1 MSEMEKSNSKKLK
14 IAVDAMGGDY
24 APATV
29 IEGALEALRE
39 SKNRFEVVFVGDERK
54 IKEELRKHDTLGLAF
69 SIVDAPQ
76 IISMDDIPTIALRKK
91 KNSSIVV
98 GMKLHGDGEVDAFAS
113 AGNTGAVLTA
123 AMFILGRIDG
133 ISRPTIGSV
142 FPTETGGK
150 SMMLDVG
157 ANVDCKPHHLLEFAV
172 VGSIYSS
179 VILEKRNPKVALLNI
194 GEESTKGGDAVLQAY
209 RLLSESKLNFIGNV
223 EGRDILLGKA
233 DVIVCDGF
241 VGNIVLKFAES
252 VLGVLKRKLRSYAV
266 KNIFRKLLFGFLA
279 RGIRKAL
286 KEFDYQEYGGVPFLG
301 VNGVAIIGHGSSTA
315 VAIKNMIYRAEEMIQ
330 KKVNQKIR
338 EALKSYK
345 LKTEE

>member
-1 MSEMEKSNSKKLK
+1 MENSKKIK

-24 APATV
+24 APENV
-29 IEGALEALRE
+29 IEGAIMALRE
-39 SKNRFEVVFVGDERK
+39 SNNRFEIVFVGDEKK
-54 IKEELRKHDTLGLAF
+54 IKNELRKYDTIGLSY

-76 IISMDDIPTIALRKK
+76 VIGMDDIPTMALRRK

-98 GMKLHGDGEVDAFAS
+98 GMKLHSDGEVDAFAS

-123 AMFILGRIDG
+123 ATFILGRIEG

-142 FPTETGGK
+142 FPTESGRK
-150 SMMLDVG
+150 SIMLDVG
-157 ANVDCKPHHLLEFAV
+157 ANVDCKPNHLFEFAIM
-172 VGSIYSS
+172 GSIYSS
-179 VILEKRNPKVALLNI
+179 EILGQKNPKVALLNI
-194 GEESTKGGDAVLQAY
+194 GEESTKGGDVVLQAY
-209 RLLSESKLNFIGNV
+209 QLLSESKLNFVGNV

-252 VLGVLKRKLRSYAV
+252 VLGVLKRKLRNYAMR
-266 KNIFRKLLFGFLA
+266 NIFRRLTFGLLV
-279 RGIRKAL
+279 RGLRKAL

-315 VAIKNMIYRAEEMIQ
+315 VAIKNMIYRAEETVYRKI
-330 KKVNQKIR
+330 NQKIK
-338 EALKSYK
+338 EALKTYK
-345 LKTEE
+345 IKTEV

>member
-1 MSEMEKSNSKKLK
+1 MENSKKIK

-24 APATV
+24 APEKV
-29 IEGALEALRE
+29 IEGAIMALRE
-39 SKNRFEVVFVGDERK
+39 SNNRFEIVFVGDEKK
-54 IKEELRKHDTLGLAF
+54 IKNELRKYDTIGLNY

-76 IISMDDIPTIALRKK
+76 VIGMDDIPTVALRRK

-98 GMKLHGDGEVDAFAS
+98 GMKLHSDGEVDAFAS

-123 AMFILGRIDG
+123 ATFILGRIEG

-142 FPTETGGK
+142 FPTESGRK
-150 SMMLDVG
+150 SIMLDVG
-157 ANVDCKPHHLLEFAV
+157 ANVDCKPNHLFEFAIM
-172 VGSIYSS
+172 GSIYSS
-179 VILEKRNPKVALLNI
+179 EILGQKNPKVALLNI
-194 GEESTKGGDAVLQAY
+194 GEESTKGGDVVLQAY
-209 RLLSESKLNFIGNV
+209 QLLSESKLNFVGNV

-252 VLGVLKRKLRSYAV
+252 VLGVLKRKLRNYAMR
-266 KNIFRKLLFGFLA
+266 NIFRRLTFGLLA
-279 RGIRKAL
+279 RGLRKAL

-315 VAIKNMIYRAEEMIQ
+315 VAIKNMIYRAEETVYRKI
-330 KKVNQKIR
+330 NQKIK
-338 EALKSYK
+338 EALKTYK
-345 LKTEE
+345 IKTEV

>member
-1 MSEMEKSNSKKLK
+1 MENSKKIK

-24 APATV
+24 APENV
-29 IEGALEALRE
+29 IEGAIMALRE
-39 SKNRFEVVFVGDERK
+39 SNNRFEIVFVGDEKK
-54 IKEELRKHDTLGLAF
+54 IKNELRKYDTIGLNY

-76 IISMDDIPTIALRKK
+76 VIGMDDIPTVALRRK

-98 GMKLHGDGEVDAFAS
+98 GMKLHSDGEVDAFAS

-123 AMFILGRIDG
+123 ATFILGRIEG

-142 FPTETGGK
+142 FPTESGRK
-150 SMMLDVG
+150 SIMLDVG
-157 ANVDCKPHHLLEFAV
+157 ANVDCKPNHLFEFAIM
-172 VGSIYSS
+172 GSIYSS
-179 VILEKRNPKVALLNI
+179 EILGQKNPKVALLNI
-194 GEESTKGGDAVLQAY
+194 GEESTKGGDVVLQAY
-209 RLLSESKLNFIGNV
+209 QLLSESKLNFVGNV

-252 VLGVLKRKLRSYAV
+252 VLGVLKRKLRNYAMR
-266 KNIFRKLLFGFLA
+266 NIFRRLTFGLLA
-279 RGIRKAL
+279 RGLRKAL

-315 VAIKNMIYRAEEMIQ
+315 VAIKNMIYRAEETVYMKI
-330 KKVNQKIR
+330 NQKIK
-338 EALKSYK
+338 EALKTYK
-345 LKTEE
+345 IKTEV

>member
-1 MSEMEKSNSKKLK
+1 MENSKKIK

-24 APATV
+24 APENV
-29 IEGALEALRE
+29 IEGAIMALRE
-39 SKNRFEVVFVGDERK
+39 SNNRFEIVFVGDEKK
-54 IKEELRKHDTLGLAF
+54 IKNELRKYDTIGLSY

-76 IISMDDIPTIALRKK
+76 VIEMDDIPTVALRRK

-98 GMKLHGDGEVDAFAS
+98 GMKLHSDGEVDAFAS

-123 AMFILGRIDG
+123 ATFILGRIEG

-142 FPTETGGK
+142 FPTESGRK
-150 SMMLDVG
+150 SIMLDVG
-157 ANVDCKPHHLLEFAV
+157 ANVDCKPNHLFEFAIM
-172 VGSIYSS
+172 GSIYSS
-179 VILEKRNPKVALLNI
+179 EILGQKNPKVALLNI
-194 GEESTKGGDAVLQAY
+194 GEESTKGGDVVLQAY
-209 RLLSESKLNFIGNV
+209 QLLSESKLNFVGNV

-252 VLGVLKRKLRSYAV
+252 VLGVLKRKLRNYAMR
-266 KNIFRKLLFGFLA
+266 NIFRRLTFGLLA
-279 RGIRKAL
+279 RGLRKAL

-315 VAIKNMIYRAEEMIQ
+315 VAIKNMIYRAEETVYRKI
-330 KKVNQKIR
+330 NQKIK
-338 EALKSYK
+338 EALKTYK
-345 LKTEE
+345 IKTEV

>member
-1 MSEMEKSNSKKLK
+1 MENSKKIK

-24 APATV
+24 APENV
-29 IEGALEALRE
+29 IEGAIMALRE
-39 SKNRFEVVFVGDERK
+39 SNNRFEIVFVGDEKK
-54 IKEELRKHDTLGLAF
+54 IKNELRKYDTIGLNY

-76 IISMDDIPTIALRKK
+76 VIGMDDIPTVALRRK

-98 GMKLHGDGEVDAFAS
+98 GIKLHSDGEVDAFAS

-123 AMFILGRIDG
+123 ATFILGRIEG

-142 FPTETGGK
+142 FPTESGRK
-150 SMMLDVG
+150 SIMLDVG
-157 ANVDCKPHHLLEFAV
+157 ANVDCKPNHLFEFAIM
-172 VGSIYSS
+172 GSIYSS
-179 VILEKRNPKVALLNI
+179 EILGQKNPKVALLNI
-194 GEESTKGGDAVLQAY
+194 GEESTKGGDVVLQAY
-209 RLLSESKLNFIGNV
+209 QLLSESKLNFVGNV

-252 VLGVLKRKLRSYAV
+252 VLGVLKRKLRNYAMR
-266 KNIFRKLLFGFLA
+266 NIFRRLTFGLLA
-279 RGIRKAL
+279 RGLRKAL

-315 VAIKNMIYRAEEMIQ
+315 VAIKNMIYRAEETVYRKI
-330 KKVNQKIR
+330 NQKIK
-338 EALKSYK
+338 EALKTYK
-345 LKTEE
+345 IKTEV

>member
-1 MSEMEKSNSKKLK
+1 MENSKKIK

-24 APATV
+24 APENV
-29 IEGALEALRE
+29 IEGAIMALRE
-39 SKNRFEVVFVGDERK
+39 SNNRFEIVFVGDEKK
-54 IKEELRKHDTLGLAF
+54 IKNELRKYDTIGLNY

-76 IISMDDIPTIALRKK
+76 VIGMDDIPTVALRRK

-98 GMKLHGDGEVDAFAS
+98 GMKLHSNGEVDAFAS

-123 AMFILGRIDG
+123 ATFILGRIEG

-142 FPTETGGK
+142 FPTESGRK
-150 SMMLDVG
+150 SIMLDVG
-157 ANVDCKPHHLLEFAV
+157 ANVDCKPNHLFEFAIM
-172 VGSIYSS
+172 GSIYSS
-179 VILEKRNPKVALLNI
+179 EILGQKNPKVALLNI
-194 GEESTKGGDAVLQAY
+194 GEESTKGGDVVLQAY
-209 RLLSESKLNFIGNV
+209 QLLSESKLNFVGNV

-252 VLGVLKRKLRSYAV
+252 VLGVLKRKLRNYAMR
-266 KNIFRKLLFGFLA
+266 NIFRRLTFGLLA
-279 RGIRKAL
+279 RGLRKAL

-315 VAIKNMIYRAEEMIQ
+315 VAIKNMIYRAEETVYRKI
-330 KKVNQKIR
+330 NQKIK
-338 EALKSYK
+338 EALKTYK
-345 LKTEE
+345 IKTEV

>member
-1 MSEMEKSNSKKLK
+1 MENSKKIK

-24 APATV
+24 APENV
-29 IEGALEALRE
+29 IEGAIMALRE
-39 SKNRFEVVFVGDERK
+39 SNNRFEIVFVGDEKK
-54 IKEELRKHDTLGLAF
+54 IKNELRKYDTIGLNY

-76 IISMDDIPTIALRKK
+76 VIGMDDIPTVALRRK

-98 GMKLHGDGEVDAFAS
+98 GMKLHSDGEVDAFAS

-123 AMFILGRIDG
+123 ATFILGRIEG

-142 FPTETGGK
+142 FPTESGRK
-150 SMMLDVG
+150 SIMLDVG
-157 ANVDCKPHHLLEFAV
+157 ANVDCKPNHLFEFAIM
-172 VGSIYSS
+172 GSIYSS
-179 VILEKRNPKVALLNI
+179 EILGQKNPKVALLNI
-194 GEESTKGGDAVLQAY
+194 GEESTKGGDVVLQAY
-209 RLLSESKLNFIGNV
+209 QLLSESKLNFVGNV

-252 VLGVLKRKLRSYAV
+252 VLGVLKRKLRNHAMR
-266 KNIFRKLLFGFLA
+266 NIFRRLTFGLLA
-279 RGIRKAL
+279 RGLRKAL

-315 VAIKNMIYRAEEMIQ
+315 VAIKNMIYRAEETVYRKI
-330 KKVNQKIR
+330 NQKIK
-338 EALKSYK
+338 EALKTYK
-345 LKTEE
+345 IKTEV

>member
-1 MSEMEKSNSKKLK
+1 MENSKKIK

-24 APATV
+24 APENV
-29 IEGALEALRE
+29 IEGAIMALRE
-39 SKNRFEVVFVGDERK
+39 SNNRFEIVFVGDEKK
-54 IKEELRKHDTLGLAF
+54 IKNELRKYDTIGLNY

-76 IISMDDIPTIALRKK
+76 VIGMDDIPTVALRRK

-98 GMKLHGDGEVDAFAS
+98 GMKLHSDGEVDAFAS

-123 AMFILGRIDG
+123 ATFILGRIEG

-142 FPTETGGK
+142 FPTESGRK
-150 SMMLDVG
+150 SIMLDVG
-157 ANVDCKPHHLLEFAV
+157 ANVDCKPNHLFEFAIM
-172 VGSIYSS
+172 GSIYSS
-179 VILEKRNPKVALLNI
+179 EILGQKNPKVALLNI
-194 GEESTKGGDAVLQAY
+194 GEESTKGGDVVLQAY
-209 RLLSESKLNFIGNV
+209 QLLSESKLNFVGNV

-252 VLGVLKRKLRSYAV
+252 VFGVLKRKLRNYAMR
-266 KNIFRKLLFGFLA
+266 NIFRRLTFGLLA
-279 RGIRKAL
+279 RGLRKAL

-315 VAIKNMIYRAEEMIQ
+315 VAIKNMIYRAEETVYRKI
-330 KKVNQKIR
+330 NQKIK
-338 EALKSYK
+338 EALKTYK
-345 LKTEE
+345 IKTEV

>member
-1 MSEMEKSNSKKLK
+1 MENSKKIK

-24 APATV
+24 APENV
-29 IEGALEALRE
+29 IEGAIMALRE
-39 SKNRFEVVFVGDERK
+39 SNNRFEIVFVGDEKK
-54 IKEELRKHDTLGLAF
+54 IKNELRKYDTIGLSY

-76 IISMDDIPTIALRKK
+76 VIGMDDIPTVALRRK

-98 GMKLHGDGEVDAFAS
+98 GMKLHSDGEVDAFAS

-123 AMFILGRIDG
+123 ATFILGRIEG

-142 FPTETGGK
+142 FPTESGRK
-150 SMMLDVG
+150 SIMLDVG
-157 ANVDCKPHHLLEFAV
+157 ANVDCKPNHLFEFAIM
-172 VGSIYSS
+172 GSIYSS
-179 VILEKRNPKVALLNI
+179 EILGQKNPKVALLNI
-194 GEESTKGGDAVLQAY
+194 GEESTKGGDVVLQAY
-209 RLLSESKLNFIGNV
+209 QLLSESKLNFVGNV

-252 VLGVLKRKLRSYAV
+252 VLGVLKRKLRNYAMR
-266 KNIFRKLLFGFLA
+266 NIFRRLTFGLLA
-279 RGIRKAL
+279 RGLRKAL

-315 VAIKNMIYRAEEMIQ
+315 VAIKNMIYRAEETVYRKI
-330 KKVNQKIR
+330 NQKIK
-338 EALKSYK
+338 EALKTYK
-345 LKTEE
+345 IKTEV

>member
-1 MSEMEKSNSKKLK
+1 MENSKKIK

-24 APATV
+24 APENV
-29 IEGALEALRE
+29 IEGAIMALRE
-39 SKNRFEVVFVGDERK
+39 SNNRFEIVFVGDEKK
-54 IKEELRKHDTLGLAF
+54 IKNELRKYDTIGLNY

-76 IISMDDIPTIALRKK
+76 VIGMDDIPTVALRRK

-98 GMKLHGDGEVDAFAS
+98 GMKLHSDGEVDAFAS

-123 AMFILGRIDG
+123 ATFILGRIEG

-142 FPTETGGK
+142 FPTESGRK
-150 SMMLDVG
+150 SIMLDVG
-157 ANVDCKPHHLLEFAV
+157 ANVDCKPNHLFEFAIM
-172 VGSIYSS
+172 GSIYSS
-179 VILEKRNPKVALLNI
+179 EILGQKNPKVALLNI
-194 GEESTKGGDAVLQAY
+194 GEESTKGGEVVLQAY
-209 RLLSESKLNFIGNV
+209 QLLSESKLNFVGNV

-252 VLGVLKRKLRSYAV
+252 VLGVLKRKLRNYAMR
-266 KNIFRKLLFGFLA
+266 NIFRRLTFGLLA
-279 RGIRKAL
+279 RGLRKAL

-315 VAIKNMIYRAEEMIQ
+315 VAIKNMIYRAEETVFRKI
-330 KKVNQKIR
+330 NQKIK
-338 EALKSYK
+338 EALKTYK
-345 LKTEE
+345 IKTEV

>member
-1 MSEMEKSNSKKLK
+1 MENSKKIK

-24 APATV
+24 APENV
-29 IEGALEALRE
+29 IEGAIMALRE
-39 SKNRFEVVFVGDERK
+39 SNNRFEIVFVGDEKK
-54 IKEELRKHDTLGLAF
+54 IKNELRKYDTIGLNY

-76 IISMDDIPTIALRKK
+76 VIGMDDIPTVALRRK

-98 GMKLHGDGEVDAFAS
+98 GMKLHSDGEVDAFAS

-123 AMFILGRIDG
+123 ATFILGRLEG

-142 FPTETGGK
+142 FPTESGRK
-150 SMMLDVG
+150 SIMLDVG
-157 ANVDCKPHHLLEFAV
+157 ANVDCKPNHLFEFAIM
-172 VGSIYSS
+172 GSIYSS
-179 VILEKRNPKVALLNI
+179 EILGQKNPKVALLNI
-194 GEESTKGGDAVLQAY
+194 GEESTKGGDVVLQAY
-209 RLLSESKLNFIGNV
+209 QLLSESKLNFVGNV

-252 VLGVLKRKLRSYAV
+252 VLGVLKRKLRNYAMR
-266 KNIFRKLLFGFLA
+266 NIFRRLTFGLLA
-279 RGIRKAL
+279 RGLRKAL

-315 VAIKNMIYRAEEMIQ
+315 VAIKNMIYRAEETVYRKI
-330 KKVNQKIR
+330 NQKIK
-338 EALKSYK
+338 EALKTYK
-345 LKTEE
+345 IKTEV

>member
-1 MSEMEKSNSKKLK
+1 MTEASNSKKLK
-14 IAVDAMGGDY
+14 IAIDAMGGDY

-29 IEGALEALRE
+29 IEGALSALRE
-39 SKNRFEVVFVGDERK
+39 SNNRFEIVFVGDERK
-54 IKEELRKHDTLGLAF
+54 IKEELKKHDTIGLNF

-76 IISMDDIPTIALRKK
+76 VIGMDDIPTIALRKK

-98 GMKLHGDGEVDAFAS
+98 GMKLHSDGKVDAFAS

-123 AMFILGRIDG
+123 ATFILGRIEG

-142 FPTETGGK
+142 FPTEEGNK
-150 SMMLDVG
+150 SIMLDVG
-157 ANVDCKPHHLLEFAV
+157 ANVDCKPHHLFEFAV
-172 VGSIYSS
+172 MGSIYSN
-179 VILEKRNPKVALLNI
+179 VILGQKNPKVALLNI
-194 GEESTKGGDAVLQAY
+194 GEESTKGGDTVLQAY

-252 VLGVLKRKLRSYAV
+252 VLGVLKRKLRNYAV
-266 KNIFRKLLFGFLA
+266 KNIFRKLTFGFLA
-279 RGIRKAL
+279 RGLRKAL

-301 VNGVAIIGHGSSTA
+301 VNGVAIIGHGSSSA
-315 VAIKNMIYRAEEMIQ
+315 IAIKNMIYRAEETVQ
-330 KKVNQKIR
+330 KNVNQKIK
-338 EALKSYK
+338 EALKYYK
-345 LKTEE
+345 LKTEV

>member
-1 MSEMEKSNSKKLK
+1 MENSKKIK

-24 APATV
+24 APENV
-29 IEGALEALRE
+29 IEGAIMALRE
-39 SKNRFEVVFVGDERK
+39 SNNRFEIVFVGDEKK
-54 IKEELRKHDTLGLAF
+54 IKNELRKYDTIGLSY

-76 IISMDDIPTIALRKK
+76 VIGMDDIPTMALRRK

-98 GMKLHGDGEVDAFAS
+98 GMKLHSDGEVDAFAS

-123 AMFILGRIDG
+123 ATFILGRIEG

-142 FPTETGGK
+142 FPTESGRK
-150 SMMLDVG
+150 SIMLDVG
-157 ANVDCKPHHLLEFAV
+157 ANVDCKPNHLFEFAIM
-172 VGSIYSS
+172 GSIYSS
-179 VILEKRNPKVALLNI
+179 EILGQKNPKVALLNI
-194 GEESTKGGDAVLQAY
+194 GEESTKGGDVVLQAY
-209 RLLSESKLNFIGNV
+209 QLLSESKLNFVGNV

-252 VLGVLKRKLRSYAV
+252 VLGVLKRKLRNYAMR
-266 KNIFRKLLFGFLA
+266 NIFRRLTFGLLA
-279 RGIRKAL
+279 RGLRKAL

-315 VAIKNMIYRAEEMIQ
+315 VAIKNMIYRAEETVYRKI
-330 KKVNQKIR
+330 NQKIK
-338 EALKSYK
+338 EALKTYK
-345 LKTEE
+345 IKTEV

>member
-1 MSEMEKSNSKKLK
+1 MENSKKIK

-24 APATV
+24 APENV
-29 IEGALEALRE
+29 IEGAIMALRE
-39 SKNRFEVVFVGDERK
+39 SNNRFEIVFVGDEKK
-54 IKEELRKHDTLGLAF
+54 IKNELRKYDTIGLNY

-76 IISMDDIPTIALRKK
+76 VIGMDDIPTVALRRK

-98 GMKLHGDGEVDAFAS
+98 GMKLHSDGEVDAFAS

-123 AMFILGRIDG
+123 ATFILGRIEG

-142 FPTETGGK
+142 FPTESGRK
-150 SMMLDVG
+150 SIMLDVG
-157 ANVDCKPHHLLEFAV
+157 ANVDCKPNHLFEFAIM
-172 VGSIYSS
+172 GSIYSS
-179 VILEKRNPKVALLNI
+179 EILGQKNPKVALLNI
-194 GEESTKGGDAVLQAY
+194 GEESTKGGDVVLQAY
-209 RLLSESKLNFIGNV
+209 QLLSESKLNFVGNV

-252 VLGVLKRKLRSYAV
+252 VLGVLKRKLRNYAMR
-266 KNIFRKLLFGFLA
+266 NIFRRLTFGLLA
-279 RGIRKAL
+279 RGLRKAL

-315 VAIKNMIYRAEEMIQ
+315 VAIKNMIYRAEEMVYRKI
-330 KKVNQKIR
+330 NQKIK
-338 EALKSYK
+338 EALKTYK
-345 LKTEE
+345 IKTEV

>member
-1 MSEMEKSNSKKLK
+1 MENSKKIK

-24 APATV
+24 APENV
-29 IEGALEALRE
+29 IEGAIMALRE
-39 SKNRFEVVFVGDERK
+39 SNNRFEIVFVGDERK
-54 IKEELRKHDTLGLAF
+54 IKDELRKYDTVGLNY

-76 IISMDDIPTIALRKK
+76 VIGMDDIPTVALKRK

-123 AMFILGRIDG
+123 ATFILGRIEG

-142 FPTETGGK
+142 FPTESGRK
-150 SMMLDVG
+150 SIMLDVG
-157 ANVDCKPHHLLEFAV
+157 ANVDCKPNHLFEFAIM
-172 VGSIYSS
+172 GSIYSS
-179 VILEKRNPKVALLNI
+179 EILGQKNPKVALLNI
-194 GEESTKGGDAVLQAY
+194 GEESTKGGNVVLQTY
-209 RLLSESKLNFIGNV
+209 QLLSESKLNFVGNV

-252 VLGVLKRKLRSYAV
+252 VLGVLKRKLRNYAMR
-266 KNIFRKLLFGFLA
+266 NIFRRLTFGLLA
-279 RGIRKAL
+279 RGLRKAL

-315 VAIKNMIYRAEEMIQ
+315 VAIKNMIYRAEETVY
-330 KKVNQKIR
+330 KKINQKIK
-338 EALKSYK
+338 EALKTYK
-345 LKTEE
+345 IKTEV

>member
-1 MSEMEKSNSKKLK
+1 MADSNSRKIR

-29 IEGALEALRE
+29 VEGALMALRE
-39 SKNRFEVVFVGDERK
+39 SNNRFELVLVGDEKK
-54 IKEELRKHDTLGLAF
+54 IKDELKKHYTTGLDF

-76 IISMDDIPTIALRKK
+76 VIGMDDIPTVALRKK

-98 GMKLHGDGEVDAFAS
+98 GMKLHSDGEVDAFAS

-123 AMFILGRIDG
+123 ATFILGRIEG

-142 FPTETGGK
+142 FPTEAGTK
-150 SMMLDVG
+150 SIMLDVG
-157 ANVDCKPHHLLEFAV
+157 ANVDCKPHHLFEFAIM
-172 VGSIYSS
+172 GSIYSS
-179 VILEKRNPKVALLNI
+179 AILEQKNPRVALLNI
-194 GEESTKGGDAVLQAY
+194 GEESTKGGDVVLQAY
-209 RLLSESKLNFIGNV
+209 QLLSESKLNFIGNV

-252 VLGVLKRKLRSYAV
+252 VLGVLKRRLRNYAV
-266 KNIFRKLLFGFLA
+266 KNIFRKLTFGILA
-279 RGIRKAL
+279 SGLKKAL

-315 VAIKNMIYRAEEMIQ
+315 LAIKNMIYRAEETVLR
-330 KKVNQKIR
+330 KVNQKIKD
-338 EALKSYK
+338 ALKFYK
-345 LKTEE
+345 TKTEV

>member
-1 MSEMEKSNSKKLK
+1 MENSKKIK

-24 APATV
+24 APENV
-29 IEGALEALRE
+29 IEGAIMALRE
-39 SKNRFEVVFVGDERK
+39 SNNRFEIVFVGDEKK
-54 IKEELRKHDTLGLAF
+54 IKNELRKYDTIGLNY

-76 IISMDDIPTIALRKK
+76 VIGMDDIPTVALRRK

-98 GMKLHGDGEVDAFAS
+98 GMKLHSDGEVDAFAS

-123 AMFILGRIDG
+123 ATFILGRIEG

-142 FPTETGGK
+142 FPTESGRK
-150 SMMLDVG
+150 SIMLDVG
-157 ANVDCKPHHLLEFAV
+157 ANVDCKPNHLFEFAIM
-172 VGSIYSS
+172 GSIYSS
-179 VILEKRNPKVALLNI
+179 EILGQKNPKVALLNI
-194 GEESTKGGDAVLQAY
+194 GEESTKGGEVVLQAY
-209 RLLSESKLNFIGNV
+209 QLLSESKLNFVGNV

-252 VLGVLKRKLRSYAV
+252 VLGVLKRKLRNYAMR
-266 KNIFRKLLFGFLA
+266 NIFRRLTFGLLA
-279 RGIRKAL
+279 RGLRKAL

-315 VAIKNMIYRAEEMIQ
+315 VAIKNMIYRAEETVYRKI
-330 KKVNQKIR
+330 NQKIK
-338 EALKSYK
+338 EALKTYK
-345 LKTEE
+345 IKTEV

>member
-1 MSEMEKSNSKKLK
+1 MENSKKIK

-24 APATV
+24 APENV
-29 IEGALEALRE
+29 IEGAIMALRE
-39 SKNRFEVVFVGDERK
+39 SNNRFEIVFVGDEKK
-54 IKEELRKHDTLGLAF
+54 IKNELRKYDTIGLSY

-76 IISMDDIPTIALRKK
+76 VIGMDDIPTVALRRK

-98 GMKLHGDGEVDAFAS
+98 GMKLHSDGEVDAFAS

-123 AMFILGRIDG
+123 ATFILGRIEG

-142 FPTETGGK
+142 FPTESGRK
-150 SMMLDVG
+150 SIMLDVG
-157 ANVDCKPHHLLEFAV
+157 ANVDCKPNHLFEFAIM
-172 VGSIYSS
+172 GSIYSS
-179 VILEKRNPKVALLNI
+179 EILGQKNPKVALLNI
-194 GEESTKGGDAVLQAY
+194 GEESTKGGDVVLQAY
-209 RLLSESKLNFIGNV
+209 QLLSESKLNFVGNV

-252 VLGVLKRKLRSYAV
+252 VLGVLKRKLRNYAMR
-266 KNIFRKLLFGFLA
+266 NIFRRLTFGLLA
-279 RGIRKAL
+279 RGLRKAL

-315 VAIKNMIYRAEEMIQ
+315 VAIKNMIYRAEEMVYRKI
-330 KKVNQKIR
+330 NQKIK
-338 EALKSYK
+338 EALKTYK
-345 LKTEE
+345 IKTEV

>member
-1 MSEMEKSNSKKLK
+1 MADSNPKKIR

-29 IEGALEALRE
+29 VEGALMALRE
-39 SKNRFEVVFVGDERK
+39 SNNRFEVVLIGDEKK
-54 IKEELRKHDTLGLAF
+54 IKDELKKHYTTGLNF

-76 IISMDDIPTIALRKK
+76 VIEMDDIPTVALRKK

-123 AMFILGRIDG
+123 STFILGRIEG

-142 FPTETGGK
+142 FPTETGTK
-150 SMMLDVG
+150 SIMLDVG
-157 ANVDCKPHHLLEFAV
+157 ANVDCKPQHLFEFAV
-172 VGSIYSS
+172 MGSIYSS
-179 VILEKRNPKVALLNI
+179 VILEHKNPKVALLNI
-194 GEESTKGGDAVLQAY
+194 GEESTKGGTIVLQAY
-209 RLLSESKLNFIGNV
+209 QLLSESKLNFIGNV

-252 VLGVLKRKLRSYAV
+252 VLGVLKRRLRSYAV
-266 KNIFRKLLFGFLA
+266 KNIFRKMTFGILA
-279 RGIRKAL
+279 NGLRKAL

-301 VNGVAIIGHGSSTA
+301 VDGVVIIGHGSSTA
-315 VAIKNMIYRAEEMIQ
+315 AAIKNMIYRAEETVL

-338 EALKSYK
+338 DVLKSYK
-345 LKTEE
+345 TKTEV

>member
-1 MSEMEKSNSKKLK
+1 MENSKKIK

-24 APATV
+24 APENV
-29 IEGALEALRE
+29 IEGAIMALRE
-39 SKNRFEVVFVGDERK
+39 SNNRFEIVFVGDEKK
-54 IKEELRKHDTLGLAF
+54 IKNELRKYDTIGLNY

-76 IISMDDIPTIALRKK
+76 VIEMDDIPTVALRRK

-98 GMKLHGDGEVDAFAS
+98 GMKLHSDGEVDAFAS

-123 AMFILGRIDG
+123 ATFILGRIEG

-142 FPTETGGK
+142 FPTESRRK
-150 SMMLDVG
+150 SIILDVG
-157 ANVDCKPHHLLEFAV
+157 ANVDCKPNHLFEFAIM
-172 VGSIYSS
+172 GSIYSS
-179 VILEKRNPKVALLNI
+179 EILGQKNPKVALLNI
-194 GEESTKGGDAVLQAY
+194 GEESTKGGDVVLQAY
-209 RLLSESKLNFIGNV
+209 QLLSESKLNFVGNV

-252 VLGVLKRKLRSYAV
+252 VLGVLKRKLRNYAMR
-266 KNIFRKLLFGFLA
+266 NIFRRLTFGLLA
-279 RGIRKAL
+279 RGLRKAL

-315 VAIKNMIYRAEEMIQ
+315 VAIKNMIYRAEETVYRKI
-330 KKVNQKIR
+330 NQKIK
-338 EALKSYK
+338 EALKTYK
-345 LKTEE
+345 IKTEV

>member
-1 MSEMEKSNSKKLK
+1 MENSKKIK

-24 APATV
+24 APKNV
-29 IEGALEALRE
+29 IEGAIMALRE
-39 SKNRFEVVFVGDERK
+39 SNNRFEIVFVGDEKK
-54 IKEELRKHDTLGLAF
+54 IKNELRKYDTIGLNY

-76 IISMDDIPTIALRKK
+76 VIGMDDIPTVALRRK

-98 GMKLHGDGEVDAFAS
+98 GMKLHSDGEVDAFAS

-123 AMFILGRIDG
+123 ATFILGRIEG

-142 FPTETGGK
+142 FPTESGRK
-150 SMMLDVG
+150 SIMLDVG
-157 ANVDCKPHHLLEFAV
+157 ANVDCKPNHLFEFAIM
-172 VGSIYSS
+172 GSIYSS
-179 VILEKRNPKVALLNI
+179 EILGQKNPKVALLNI
-194 GEESTKGGDAVLQAY
+194 GEESTKGGDVVLQAY
-209 RLLSESKLNFIGNV
+209 QLLSESKLNFVGNV

-252 VLGVLKRKLRSYAV
+252 VLGVLKRKLRNYAMR
-266 KNIFRKLLFGFLA
+266 NIFRRLTFGLLA
-279 RGIRKAL
+279 RGLRKAL

-315 VAIKNMIYRAEEMIQ
+315 VAIKNMIYRAEETVYRKI
-330 KKVNQKIR
+330 NQKIK
-338 EALKSYK
+338 EALKTYK
-345 LKTEE
+345 IKTEV

>member
-1 MSEMEKSNSKKLK
+1 MENSKKIK

-24 APATV
+24 APENV
-29 IEGALEALRE
+29 IEGAIMALRE
-39 SKNRFEVVFVGDERK
+39 SNNRFEIVFVGDEKK
-54 IKEELRKHDTLGLAF
+54 IKNELRKYDTIGLNY

-76 IISMDDIPTIALRKK
+76 VIGMDDIPTVALRRK

-98 GMKLHGDGEVDAFAS
+98 GMKLHSDGEVDAFAS

-123 AMFILGRIDG
+123 ATFILGRIEG

-142 FPTETGGK
+142 FPTESRRK
-150 SMMLDVG
+150 SIILDVG
-157 ANVDCKPHHLLEFAV
+157 ANVDCKPNHLFEFAIM
-172 VGSIYSS
+172 GSIYSS
-179 VILEKRNPKVALLNI
+179 EILGQKNPKVALLNI
-194 GEESTKGGDAVLQAY
+194 GEESTKGGDVVLQAY
-209 RLLSESKLNFIGNV
+209 QLLSESKLNFVGNV

-252 VLGVLKRKLRSYAV
+252 VLGVLKRKLRNYAMR
-266 KNIFRKLLFGFLA
+266 NIFRRLTFGLLA
-279 RGIRKAL
+279 RGLRKAL

-315 VAIKNMIYRAEEMIQ
+315 VAIKNMIYRAEETVYRKI
-330 KKVNQKIR
+330 NQKIK
-338 EALKSYK
+338 EALKTYK
-345 LKTEE
+345 IKTEV

>member
-1 MSEMEKSNSKKLK
+1 MENSKKIK

-24 APATV
+24 APENV
-29 IEGALEALRE
+29 IEGAIMALRE
-39 SKNRFEVVFVGDERK
+39 SNNRFEIVFVGDEKK
-54 IKEELRKHDTLGLAF
+54 IKNELRKYDTIGLNY

-76 IISMDDIPTIALRKK
+76 VIGMDDIPTVALRRK

-98 GMKLHGDGEVDAFAS
+98 GMKLHSDGEVDAFVS

-123 AMFILGRIDG
+123 ATFILGRIEG

-142 FPTETGGK
+142 FPTESGRK
-150 SMMLDVG
+150 SIMLDVG
-157 ANVDCKPHHLLEFAV
+157 ANVDCKPNHLFEFAIM
-172 VGSIYSS
+172 GSIYSS
-179 VILEKRNPKVALLNI
+179 EILGQKNPKVALLNI
-194 GEESTKGGDAVLQAY
+194 GEESTKGGDVVLQAY
-209 RLLSESKLNFIGNV
+209 QLLSESKLNFVGNV

-252 VLGVLKRKLRSYAV
+252 VLGVLKRKLRNYAMR
-266 KNIFRKLLFGFLA
+266 NIFRRLTFGLLV
-279 RGIRKAL
+279 RGLRKAL

-315 VAIKNMIYRAEEMIQ
+315 VAIKNMIYRAEETVYRKI
-330 KKVNQKIR
+330 NQKIK
-338 EALKSYK
+338 EALKTYK
-345 LKTEE
+345 IKTEV